1 MANPQVR
8 PFQSGE
14 LERLCKVL
22 ADTSTGLT
30 GTELAH
36 KLAQSRVPDVDP
48 TNTKWKRLFNALAA
62 RQSEVGNGNCVLS
75 FVRHALEPARF
86 LGNTSTFESFRSDV
100 NGVLAFHGLEYRGDG
115 KFHAVDKAA
124 NLSEAEAR
132 AGRLRAALSAR
143 GAHADVLASC
153 RKELLADNC
162 FHAVQEA
169 CKSVAEKLRVR
180 SGLQGD
186 GAALVTGALGGS
198 TPLLRINT
206 LVSESE
212 KSEQKGFANLLVG
225 LFGTFRN
232 PTAHTPR
239 AAWRMDEADALDLF
253 SIASFAHRR
262 LDKAVR
268 RSHLRAGA

>member
-1 MANPQVR
+1 MANPPVR
-8 PFQSGE
+8 TFQSGE
-14 LERLCKVL
+14 LERLCRIL
-22 ADTSTGLT
+22 AETKSGLT

-36 KLAQSRVPDVDP
+36 KLAQARVPDVDP
-48 TNTKWKRLFNALAA
+48 TNTKWKRLYNALAE
-62 RQSEVGNGNCVLS
+62 RQAALDNGNCVLS

-86 LGNTSTFESFRSDV
+86 LGNTSTFEAFRADI
-100 NGVLAFHGLEYRGDG
+100 NGVLAFHGLEYQGDG
-115 KFHAVDKAA
+115 KFHEVRVAR
-124 NLSEAEAR
+124 NLSDAEAR

-143 GAHADVLASC
+143 GAHHDVLASC

-186 GAALVTGALGGS
+186 GAALVTEALSGS
-198 TPLLRINT
+198 QPILKINSF
-206 LVSESE
+206 VSDSE
-212 KSEQKGFANLLVG
+212 KSEQKGFANLLIG

-232 PTAHTPR
+232 PTAHTLR
-239 AAWRMDEADALDLF
+239 AAWRMEEADALDLF

-262 LDKAVR
+262 LDAAVR
-268 RSHLRAGA
+268 R